1 MMGAA
6 SLILGLIYLLLW
18 FQERTQP
25 ARLVFGVASIS
36 VAVLAVFELLLMQ
49 APTPDRYADL
59 LRWAHV
65 PVAILTISLVGF
77 VLLHF
82 HAGRPW
88 LALTVCALR
97 MGALLA
103 NFMSGDNLNYK
114 SIAELHRITV
124 WDHGTIAVPVG
135 DPNPWML
142 LGQLSN
148 LLMMLFMLDAI
159 RMVSRRGDGDQRR
172 RATLVCGS
180 IAMFVL
186 LASTWTTA
194 VVMLQAPAPLTINV
208 AFLVVLM
215 VMSHELGRDVI
226 HAARLTRQLADSE
239 AQLRASEQRTQ
250 LAVHAAGLELWSC
263 DLDGNESWFTETG
276 SVLLGLAPGE
286 HITRESLLAHV
297 HPDDHPAIEQARNE
311 ALHGTGE
318 YVCEYR
324 LLQPDGLRWMAA
336 RGRVEYAPTSAS
348 RLLRGLVLDIT
359 EQRKAEERFRLVID
373 GAPTAMLTVD
383 RGGIITLANA
393 QAERVFGYSGAE
405 LLGRDID
412 MLVPDALRVGH
423 ADRRNAF
430 AAHPRTREM
439 ATGRELFG
447 RRKDGSQ
454 VLVEISLTPI
464 EIADELFVV
473 ASITD
478 IGERVRL
485 EQEIALQRDELAHL
499 SRVTLLGEMSGS
511 LAHELNQPLTAIL
524 SNAQAA
530 LRFLQRDHPDI
541 GEVRDSLV
549 HIVENDKR
557 ASEVIRRLRA
567 MLRKDQSNYQQ
578 LAINDVVRD
587 VLRLINSDLLNRN
600 VAVTVDLAS
609 GLAPVNGD
617 RVQLQQ
623 VLLNLVI
630 NACDAMEQMSTGR
643 SLTVR
648 TQAVPGSAIEVS
660 ISDVGRGIAP
670 DALESIFNP
679 FVTSKTDGIG
689 LGLAICRTII
699 QGHRGTLRASN
710 NASCGATLS
719 FILPTDSRA
728 VDLANPDLMFTDL
741 RA

>member
-1 MMGAA
+1 MMGGA
-6 SLILGLIYLLLW
+6 SLMLGLIYLLLW
-18 FQERTQP
+18 FQQRSQP
-25 ARLVFGVASIS
+25 ARLLFGVAAIS

-49 APTPDRYADL
+49 ARTPDRYADL

-65 PVAILTISLVGF
+65 PVAVLTISLVGF
-77 VLLHF
+77 VLLRF

-88 LALTVCALR
+88 LALTVGALR

-114 SIAELHRITV
+114 RITELHRITV
-124 WDHGTIAVPVG
+124 WGHGSIAVPVG

-148 LLMMLFMLDAI
+148 LLMMLFMLDAALI
-159 RMVSRRGDGDQRR
+159 VSRRDGRDQRR
-172 RATLVCGS
+172 RATLVCGG

-208 AFLVVLM
+208 AFFAVLL
-215 VMSHELGRDVI
+215 VMSHDLGGDVI
-226 HAARLTRQLADSE
+226 HTARLTRQLA
-239 AQLRASEQRTQ
+239 ASEQRTQ
-250 LAVHAAGLELWSC
+250 LAAHAAGLELWTC
-263 DLDGNESWFTETG
+263 DLDTNESWFTETG

-286 HITRESLLAHV
+286 CITRESLLAHV
-297 HPDDHPAIEQARNE
+297 HPDDHPVVERARNQ

-324 LLQPDGLRWMAA
+324 LLQPDGHVRWMAA
-336 RGRVEYAPTSAS
+336 RGRVEHAPTGAS

-373 GAPTAMLTVD
+373 GAPTAMMVVD
-383 RGGIITLANA
+383 RDGIITLANA

-405 LLGRDID
+405 LLGQDID
-412 MLVPDALRVGH
+412 MLVPDASRAGH

-430 AAHPRTREM
+430 AANPGMREM

-447 RRKDGSQ
+447 RRKDGSE

-464 EIADELFVV
+464 EIADDLFVV
-473 ASITD
+473 ASVTEM
-478 IGERVRL
+478 GERVRL
-485 EQEIALQRDELAHL
+485 EKEIALQRDELAHL

-530 LRFLQRDHPDI
+530 LRFLQHEHPDI

-630 NACDAMEQMSTGR
+630 NACDAMEQVSTGR

-648 TQAVPGSAIEVS
+648 TQAVPGPAIEVS
-660 ISDVGRGIAP
+660 IRDVGRGIAP

-699 QGHRGTLRASN
+699 QGHRGTLQASN

-719 FILPTDSRA
+719 FILPADSRA
-728 VDLANPDLMFTDL
+728 ADQANPESMSTPSP
-741 RA
+741 RMS